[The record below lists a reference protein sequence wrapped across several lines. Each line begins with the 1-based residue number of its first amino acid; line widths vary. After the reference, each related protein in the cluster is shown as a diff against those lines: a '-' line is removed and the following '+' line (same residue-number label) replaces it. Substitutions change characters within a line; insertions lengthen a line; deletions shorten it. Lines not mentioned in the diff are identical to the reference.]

1 MHHHRQN
8 ALNKKGTQAVNSS
21 LSEANCLIL
30 TTDLFFIGRIYLKDL
45 LIKLNNTATK
55 YGATYA
61 ETRAQQLTE
70 TMLNLKEERVEAA
83 KQGIESGVAIR
94 VLVDGAWGFASVG
107 TMDPLI
113 LETAVSHACK
123 MAKLASTRLKTPIKL
138 AATKTVEDHVV
149 TKPKKNPADVA
160 MEDKIKTA
168 LAINRISLA
177 CDARIKSCSVDY
189 MDLIGKSTFANSE
202 GTYIEQDKL
211 YVWARLTA
219 SAESGGVFTFSREE
233 IGSTFGYELFDDQP
247 PEDLGNKVAKRAIE
261 QIDAKAPKGG
271 RSPVVLGPNV
281 VGVFVHEAFGH
292 LAEADLALSGGLLTN
307 NMGKKIGSDLVTFY
321 DDGTLE
327 GSFGAFRYDDEGI
340 ASHRTLLIEN
350 GIVKGLMHNRE
361 TAAKF
366 SAEPTGNAR
375 AEDFR
380 VEPIIRM
387 RCTYMAPRDQEFE
400 ELFEGIKNGYYFKSF
415 RGGQASLDGTFQ
427 VGIQEGYE
435 IRNGEVGAPVRNA
448 SISGN
453 TLETL
458 HKVDAVGK
466 DFMID
471 PGRCGKGQT
480 AFICDGG
487 PHIRVSEVIVGGSA

>member
-1 MHHHRQN
+1 
-8 ALNKKGTQAVNSS
+8 
-21 LSEANCLIL
+21 
-30 TTDLFFIGRIYLKDL
+30 LKDL
-45 LIKLNNTATK
+45 LTKINGIATAK
-55 YGATYA
+55 FGAQYA
-61 ETRAQQLTE
+61 EARAQQLTK
-70 TMLNLKEERVEAA
+70 TMLTLKEERVEAA

-107 TMDPLI
+107 SMDKSI
-113 LETAVSHACK
+113 LESAVSDACR

-138 AATKTVEDHVV
+138 AATNTVEDHVV
-149 TKPKKNPADVA
+149 TKPKKNPSDIS
-160 MEDKIKTA
+160 MEDKIKTT
-168 LAINRISLA
+168 LAINKTSLGF
-177 CDARIKSCSVDY
+177 DSRIKSCGVDY
-189 MDLIGKSTFANSE
+189 MDLVGSSFFVNSE
-202 GTYIEQDKL
+202 GTSIEQDKL

-233 IGSTFGYELFDDQP
+233 IGSTHGYEVFDKQA
-247 PEDLGNKVAKRAIE
+247 PEELGKKVAERAI
-261 QIDAKAPKGG
+261 QQLTAKSPKGG
-271 RSPVVLGPNV
+271 KFPVVLGPNV

-292 LAEADLALSGGLLTN
+292 LAEADLALSGGLLAS
-307 NMGKKIGSDLVTFY
+307 NMGKKLGSNLVTFY

-327 GSFGAFRYDDEGI
+327 GSFGAFKYDDEGV
-340 ASHRTLLIEN
+340 ASRKTLLIKD
-350 GIVKGLMHNRE
+350 GVVAGLMHNRE
-361 TAAKF
+361 TAYKF
-366 SAEPTGNAR
+366 NAEPTGNAR

-387 RCTYMAPRDQEFE
+387 RCTYMAPRDHGFE
-400 ELFEGIKNGYYFKSF
+400 ELLEGIKTGYFFKSF

-435 IRNGEVGAPVRNA
+435 IVNGEVGAAIRNA

-458 HKVDAVGK
+458 HKVDSVGK
-466 DFMID
+466 DFALE

-487 PHIRVSEVIVGGSA
+487 PHIRLSEVVVGGSA